1 MFGPGFKTLLEC
13 LGKILSIVVQSE
25 GVFNAGILLT
35 KSNCDV
41 WSQLIE
47 MHITK
52 REKISYI
59 HGKTKPPESHDG
71 YEKWYTENLKVKR
84 LLLMSMTPEI
94 IKCYLCLPTTHESSA
109 LGCL

>member
-1 MFGPGFKTLLEC
+1 
-13 LGKILSIVVQSE
+13 
-25 GVFNAGILLT
+25 
-35 KSNCDV
+35 
-41 WSQLIE
+41 
-47 MHITK
+47 MHIAE

-59 HGKTKPPESHDG
+59 HGTTKPPAESRDG

-94 IKCYLCLPTTHESSA
+94 IKCYLRLSTTHESSA